1 MKVVISPNK
10 AHMPFIPY
18 NLLCQIIID
27 LFMDVY
33 HHLYREEVAG
43 ANMRSHTKKII
54 DVVANRFVVV
64 GQKFVAEDCFNSF

>member
-1 MKVVISPNK
+1 
-10 AHMPFIPY
+10 
-18 NLLCQIIID
+18 
-27 LFMDVY
+27 MDVY